1 MNKTQFLPL
10 LLVTVFL
17 GFSSITY
24 AQTTINAASNKAVI
38 NGVTFDYS
46 IGEMTLV
53 TTERNNNL
61 IVTQGYLQPQ
71 PNSSSNDGQA
81 VQTHFDDLADQIKVY
96 PNPTEN
102 LLFIETNDAI
112 ADQVVFQLLDAT
124 GRVVLRKNEEQAIG
138 SNKYS
143 LNLSALA
150 AGSYY
155 LILQRATK
163 NSQENTLSFKIQKLH

>member
-10 LLVTVFL
+10 LLVTFFL
-17 GFSSITY
+17 GLTSIAY
-24 AQTTINAASNKAVI
+24 AQTTINAASHTAII
-38 NGVTFDYS
+38 NGATYDYS

-71 PNSSSNDGQA
+71 SKVNTNDGQV
-81 VQTHFDDLADQIKVY
+81 VQSNLDNLSDQIKVY

-124 GRVVLRKNEEQAIG
+124 GRIVLRKNEEQAIG
-138 SNKYS
+138 SNKYA